1 MRPER
6 ADLRPERA
14 GLRLERADSRSECAD
29 LRPEKR
35 GIRKR
40 ILTCAELKG
49 DQLTDHQT
57 KRVV

>member
-1 MRPER
+1 M
-6 ADLRPERA
+6 RPERA

-35 GIRKR
+35 GNRKR